1 MAGEVLIRKAQE
13 ADSAGIVAVW
23 QDGLED
29 GEASFLPPE
38 AAQQEGLAGFLSA
51 PRLVV
56 EDGGKIIGFA
66 FLKSFA
72 DSAKK
77 SHYSGVAEMSI
88 YLLRSHHGHGIG
100 GKLLS
105 ALIEASEAEGFWTL
119 LAKIFRENEASRA
132 LLLRHGFTEVG
143 TLERLARQPHGRFAN
158 QWRDVILFA
167 RRSDTVGLD

>member
-1 MAGEVLIRKAQE
+1 MTSKILIRKAQE
-13 ADSAGIVAVW
+13 ADNAEVIAVW

-29 GEASFLPPE
+29 GAASFLPPQ
-38 AAQQEGLAGFLSA
+38 AAQREGLAGFLPA

-56 EDGGKIIGFA
+56 EDGGKVIGFA

-100 GKLLS
+100 SQLLE

-119 LAKIFRENEASRA
+119 LAKIFRENTASRA
-132 LLLRHGFTEVG
+132 LLLRYGFSEVG
-143 TLERLARQPHGRFAN
+143 TLEKLAKQRHGTFAN

-167 RRSDTVGLD
+167 RRSDTVGLG